1 MRIWRAD
8 DLLLPMRPHRR
19 ATVAGLRLVG
29 GTVRSSQDADR
40 IDMASAQPL
49 STVALDAG
57 AVPQLGPKT
66 KADPHEPRPKFSPR
80 PGTYKPACRCCFIS
94 RKAAS
99 VHDQISTVLFRV
111 STRQSVAATPA
122 HASAAQSAAEAKGMH
137 TRTLDLYLIPALECS
152 STPTSRS
159 L

>member
-1 MRIWRAD
+1 MRIWRTG
-8 DLLLPMRPHRR
+8 DLLLPTR
-19 ATVAGLRLVG
+19 ATSSCHRCRSRAGWRDRQVLSRC
-29 GTVRSSQDADR
+29 RS
-40 IDMASAQPL
+40 IDIASAQPL

-80 PGTYKPACRCCFIS
+80 PGTYKPPCGCCFIS